1 LIAAV
6 RFATA
11 RQENE
16 VRSEKARA
24 LYEKRRREG
33 RAYIGNRPPYGLR
46 LVDGKLQPELKFKK
60 TIATAFKMRLAGD
73 GYHLIG
79 KRLEAIAPQ
88 REFKNGRTYRTF
100 WTETRVRR
108 LLQTEAYNGT
118 IVDEVT
124 WHRAQSVNQ
133 HLGRDRAQPNKYP
146 WPLGG
151 ALHCV
156 CGKIL
161 KGINAGPQRHR
172 IRYYRCPNVAEH
184 GMNLLFRADAAEEA
198 FLRLIDTLQASE
210 DLEQSWSSQRVESTL
225 EARRHELSQAKTTL
239 AAIERKRDRAWE
251 AHAAGNITGDQLQ
264 ERLAQ
269 LDHDR
274 VNTASIIR
282 ELDGQIGAAT
292 ASLTERATA
301 GEVLRNARRLYKSAD
316 PDRQRQIARLVAR
329 ALGGLTLKKP
339 MELMIGTAMETG

>member
-1 LIAAV
+1 
-6 RFATA
+6 
-11 RQENE
+11 
-16 VRSEKARA
+16 
-24 LYEKRRREG
+24 
-33 RAYIGNRPPYGLR
+33 
-46 LVDGKLQPELKFKK
+46 
-60 TIATAFKMRLAGD
+60 
-73 GYHLIG
+73 
-79 KRLEAIAPQ
+79 
-88 REFKNGRTYRTF
+88 
-100 WTETRVRR
+100 
-108 LLQTEAYNGT
+108 
-118 IVDEVT
+118 
-124 WHRAQSVNQ
+124 
-133 HLGRDRAQPNKYP
+133 
-146 WPLGG
+146 
-151 ALHCV
+151 
-156 CGKIL
+156 
-161 KGINAGPQRHR
+161 
-172 IRYYRCPNVAEH
+172 
-184 GMNLLFRADAAEEA
+184 MNLLFRADAAEEA